1 MKGMFFSMQGL
12 GDHIGANGLVR
23 TLIEKHNLN
32 SIDVLVWGMYADT
45 VRFMYRDNPKI
56 KVINIIRGHEVLS
69 FMNILQKES
78 YDIIYA
84 IGHEIS
90 EQFLSQIQNTKI
102 IYREFNE
109 LRSTYGEENDV
120 HRLFYKGADVD
131 FNCRFDKFY
140 FERDLAGED
149 LVYKKYNTH
158 NLPYIF
164 VHDDPV
170 RGFELK
176 PIDWKYLVIKN
187 NNAENI
193 FNYYKIL
200 QNAEEIH
207 CMESSF
213 RCLIETLDI
222 TKPKLYFHHYIRKT
236 EPLLDD
242 KNDFVKGVSRKPWKI
257 LV

>member
-23 TLIEKHNLN
+23 TLIEKHSLT
-32 SIDVLVWGMYADT
+32 SIDVLVWSIYADT
-45 VRFMYRDNPKI
+45 VRFIYRDDPRIN
-56 KVINIIRGHEVLS
+56 VINILRGREVIS
-69 FMNILQKES
+69 FMNVLQKNS

-90 EQFLSQIQNTKI
+90 QDFLNTIKNTEV

-109 LRSTYGEENDV
+109 LRSTFGEYNDV
-120 HRLFYKGADVD
+120 HRLFYKGAGVD
-131 FNCRFDKFY
+131 FDARFDKFY
-140 FERDLAGED
+140 YLRDVEAEET
-149 LVYKKYNTH
+149 VYKKYNTH

-164 VHDDPV
+164 VHDDPA
-170 RGFELK
+170 RGYQVNV
-176 PIDWKYLVIKN
+176 DWKFLIIRN
-187 NNAENI
+187 NINENI

-222 TKPKLYFHHYIRKT
+222 VKPKLVFHYYIRQTK
-236 EPLLDD
+236 PLLDE
-242 KNDFVKGVSRKPWKI
+242 NNNFVEGVSRKPWNI